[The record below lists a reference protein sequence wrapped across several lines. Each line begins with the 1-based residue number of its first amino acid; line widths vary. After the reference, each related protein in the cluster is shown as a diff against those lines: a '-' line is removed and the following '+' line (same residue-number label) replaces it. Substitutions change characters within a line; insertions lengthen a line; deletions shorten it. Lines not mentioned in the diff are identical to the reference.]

1 MKKIIGLILTG
12 LLCFIIWATIGSG
25 IENIKIDL
33 EVANFIK
40 SATLIPEK
48 STEKTKYYEVK
59 ADFVLDKPTTTQVGS
74 KNYPGY
80 MGDIICTREAAI
92 DFPVIKQGIEYYV
105 GGHAA
110 FCAFPYQS
118 NEVNFSAGD
127 TYEITGFGNDIT
139 ANVQSAYYFLNGGYK
154 EFMVYRVKTSFTNR
168 FRAFING
175 LNFYGQS
182 YNYSFIANKSSKK
195 YCSDLVSASY
205 KYVGIDLDPDGV
217 ATTVTDLMANL
228 QVFLTYYSNVD
239 ASGVRS
245 IYVLV

>member
-139 ANVQSAYYFLNGGYK
+139 ANVQSAYYFLMVAIKNLWFIALK
-154 EFMVYRVKTSFTNR
+154 LVLLIVLELLSMVLIFMVKVITIVLSPIKN
-168 FRAFING
+168 
-175 LNFYGQS
+175 
-182 YNYSFIANKSSKK
+182 SKK

-217 ATTVTDLMANL
+217 ATTVTDLMANS
-228 QVFLTYYSNVD
+228 QVFFNL
-239 ASGVRS
+239 
-245 IYVLV
+245 LF